1 MTETIKLADL
11 TPDARNANKGT
22 KRGADMIN
30 RSLGELGAGRSI
42 LVDKNGKIIAG
53 NKTTEGAAAI
63 GIEDVI
69 VVRTDGNQLVAVM
82 REDLDLDDPAG
93 KARQLA
99 YADNRA
105 GQVGLEWDAEVL
117 ADDIASGVDLD
128 DWFKPFELEA
138 FKIVAPPEDWQEYDE
153 SAADDVEYHECPN
166 CGHKWPK

>member
-63 GIEDVI
+63 GIAVALQRYQDAFGIKPE
-69 VVRTDGNQLVAVM
+69 LV
-82 REDLDLDDPAG
+82 
-93 KARQLA
+93 
-99 YADNRA
+99 N
-105 GQVGLEWDAEVL
+105 
-117 ADDIASGVDLD
+117 
-128 DWFKPFELEA
+128 
-138 FKIVAPPEDWQEYDE
+138 
-153 SAADDVEYHECPN
+153 
-166 CGHKWPK
+166 